1 MVAEKYGD
9 CFLCGAP
16 LLDIEDLDDEICP
29 TCHLWLREE
38 TYRCTKERLNMK
50 PEQMPTNESI
60 ELAAQAWCDPTVSDR
75 VMDGDLAIAFAR
87 IIDKVRLPIAKENLS
102 EK

>member
-1 MVAEKYGD
+1 
-9 CFLCGAP
+9 
-16 LLDIEDLDDEICP
+16 
-29 TCHLWLREE
+29 
-38 TYRCTKERLNMK
+38 MK

>member
-38 TYRCTKERLNMK
+38 TYRCTKERLNY
-50 PEQMPTNESI
+50 ETRTN
-60 ELAAQAWCDPTVSDR
+60 AN
-75 VMDGDLAIAFAR
+75 
-87 IIDKVRLPIAKENLS
+87 K
-102 EK
+102 

>member
-1 MVAEKYGD
+1 
-9 CFLCGAP
+9 
-16 LLDIEDLDDEICP
+16 
-29 TCHLWLREE
+29 
-38 TYRCTKERLNMK
+38 MK

-87 IIDKVRLPIAKENLS
+87 IIDKVRLPKRLTPEEADAAFDDAPEMPMTAEEIAAIVDDVTSRKHEPTES
-102 EK
+102 AFDWMDEDERFK